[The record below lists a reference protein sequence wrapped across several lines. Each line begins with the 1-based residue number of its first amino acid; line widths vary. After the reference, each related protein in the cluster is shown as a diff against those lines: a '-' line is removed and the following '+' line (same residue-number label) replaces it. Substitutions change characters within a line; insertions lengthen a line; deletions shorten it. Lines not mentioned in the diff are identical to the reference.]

1 MLYENYVASNR
12 EKLNK
17 QNVYVLYLIVIIIK
31 YLFFNFNKVANFST
45 SHNFNFS
52 ILDTLR

>member
-1 MLYENYVASNR
+1 MSYKMLYENYVASNR

-31 YLFFNFNKVANFST
+31 YLFFNFNKVANFS
-45 SHNFNFS
+45 SKF
-52 ILDTLR
+52 